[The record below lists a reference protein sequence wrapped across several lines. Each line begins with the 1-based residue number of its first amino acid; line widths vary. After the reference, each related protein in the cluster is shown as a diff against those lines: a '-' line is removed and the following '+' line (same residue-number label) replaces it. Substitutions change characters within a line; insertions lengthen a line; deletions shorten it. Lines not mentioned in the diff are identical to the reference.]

1 MEGLLTLSDSLLCK
15 EEVLGQIIETSI
27 AGVDVR
33 IHFPQLPPFDEKD
46 PQIGICNPLLPP
58 TIAKTWKRGESP
70 LEWGYPQSYPS
81 GNSCVNL
88 LAISVECDEDERTET
103 ARTLYAGI
111 KTWVKSFA
119 DYLQLSSKQNTDRD
133 KNIENESRGW
143 LEILGLECVPGLVAD
158 TIFVTVPNTDS
169 FVSEAQVDEA
179 LQFAA
184 SGKELHLEY
193 QMLLSSYRARKECQN
208 RQAIIDACS
217 AVELCLEDYIS
228 RRVKEL
234 GFSPS
239 CFLDKFKSLG
249 DRIDLAKQL
258 DNSFPKEDHQAI
270 IVKPRNDIA
279 HNREAYPSDETTDQL
294 IACVERCLQHFFTE
308 YY

>member
-46 PQIGICNPLLPP
+46 PQIGISNPLLPP

-143 LEILGLECVPGLVAD
+143 LEILGLECIPRLVAD

-169 FVSEAQVDEA
+169 FASEAQVDEA

-217 AVELCLEDYIS
+217 AVELCLDAYLINNLQ
-228 RRVKEL
+228 KL
-234 GFSPS
+234 DLTPS
-239 CFLDKFKSLG
+239 EYDNKSLG
-249 DRIDLAKQL
+249 SKFDLVKSIDKL
-258 DNSFPKEDHQAI
+258 FPKEDQQAL

-279 HNREAYPSDETTDQL
+279 HNREVNPSDRTTDAL
-294 IACVERCLQHFFTE
+294 ISCVERCLQHYFTG